1 MNVLLGF
8 MMVGFLGGIVLWRQK
23 LSSRVVILL
32 IICVLVSIAYFFG
45 NQI

>member
-8 MMVGFLGGIVLWRQK
+8 MMVVFLGGIALWRQK

-32 IICVLVSIAYFFG
+32 IICALVSIAYFFG